1 MDDLTKSLE
10 QLRGHH
16 FADEIGLVLD
26 TVTKERVVGH
36 LEIQP
41 RHLQPFGIVHGGV
54 YCAIVETLASMGAFY
69 NTLEQGQAC
78 AGIENHTSFLRSLS
92 SGTVTAVALP
102 VNIGRT
108 THLWDVEIRDEK
120 ERLVARGMVR
130 LAVLERP
137 RQA

>member
-1 MDDLTKSLE
+1 MDDLTKNLE
-10 QLRGHH
+10 LLHGHH

-69 NTLEQGQAC
+69 NTLEQGQSC